1 MKLRNI
7 VAIILA
13 FITVGALAQQPIL
26 IDKVVARVGSENILL
41 SEIEEEYSYVKKSDP
56 TVDTK
61 VKCEILDNIISQK
74 VIIYQ
79 AKLDSVE
86 VTDEQVNI
94 EQFSACGKIGVKHH
108 REKWLAYTQQ

>member
-41 SEIEEEYSYVKKSDP
+41 SEIEEEYSYVKKCDP

-61 VKCEILDNIISQK
+61 V
-74 VIIYQ
+74 
-79 AKLDSVE
+79 
-86 VTDEQVNI
+86 
-94 EQFSACGKIGVKHH
+94 
-108 REKWLAYTQQ
+108 